1 MKKMASPEP
10 RGFTLIELMIV
21 LAIMGIITPVVFRF
35 YHEGLEKTFS
45 PLKES
50 SDRLRGTQV
59 LFKYLEQDTRHAGS
73 LVSTFGEMKTDNK
86 ALIIKAVS
94 PQERLRLLKIAG
106 DLSRDASDKEN
117 DCIIVYRINNLREI
131 IREVHQGRIMP
142 ASSLKSLST
151 DVRARDIVYGKEG
164 KSGLVFVSH
173 TFSKSAL
180 LGDIQVLEF
189 TYYQKGL
196 DKAWIRIA
204 LSWTSRSGEMRPMG
218 MFYRI
223 FDIG

>member
-1 MKKMASPEP
+1 MKKMASHEP

-21 LAIMGIITPVVFRF
+21 LAIMGTITPVVFRF

-45 PLKES
+45 SLKES

-86 ALIIKAVS
+86 TLIIKAVS
-94 PQERLRLLKIAG
+94 PKERLRLLKIGG
-106 DLSRDASDKEN
+106 DLSRDAPDKEN

-131 IREVHQGRIMP
+131 VREVHHGRIMP
-142 ASSLKSLST
+142 ASSLRSLSA
-151 DVRARDIVYGKEG
+151 DVKARDIVYGING
-164 KSGLVFVSH
+164 KSDIVFVSY

-180 LGDIQVLEF
+180 LGDIQVLDF
-189 TYYQKGL
+189 TYYHEGL

-218 MFYRI
+218 TFYRI
-223 FDIG
+223 FEIG